1 VINENIGRNDPCWC
15 GSQIKYKRCHLN
27 REKQKPLDRWEASK
41 EFNNKFSKRICS
53 SPNSFHQDCSKKII
67 KAHTVPKSSS
77 LKAIAKDGHVLGMK
91 MSLENIF
98 KNKGKPCLEKIGINN
113 ASTFNGFCKVHDDN
127 IFALVEKEAFKDSAE
142 QCFLLAYR
150 AFAKEYYA
158 KNSVSEI
165 DTLRHQADKG
175 KSIDDQMAIQMQNFM
190 FDISTRTALLDLMHH
205 KDFFD
210 YALEND
216 DYSSTRAVVFSFK
229 SPPPIMVS
237 GGVNP
242 DYDFNGN
249 LLQDLMELECRL
261 DSIYVTSFYDGTSG
275 KIVLSW
281 LEHCHETCKKLV
293 ESLFQKSPDDI
304 VTFLFQYIAKNF
316 ENTFVSP
323 SWWKSIA
330 ASDKANFESLFADTV
345 SMESEPSS
353 FGLVNKLLNVKFE
366 QNSNVTFLNWKLSK

>member
-1 VINENIGRNDPCWC
+1 MINNKIGRNDPCWC
-15 GSQIKYKRCHLN
+15 GSQVKYKRCHLN

-41 EFNNKFSKRICS
+41 EFNDKFSKRMCS
-53 SPNSFHQDCSKKII
+53 SPDSFHQNCSKKTI

-77 LKAIAKDGHVLGMK
+77 LKAIAKDGHVLGLK
-91 MSLENIF
+91 MNLESIF
-98 KNKGKPCLEKIGINN
+98 KNKGRPRLEKIGINN
-113 ASTFNGFCKVHDDN
+113 ASTFNGFCKIHDDD
-127 IFALVEKEAFKDSAE
+127 IFAPIEKEAFKDSAE

-165 DTLRHQADKG
+165 DSLRHQADKG
-175 KSIDDQMAIQMQNFM
+175 KNIDNQMAIQMQNFM
-190 FDISTRTALLDLMHH
+190 FDISTRTALLDLEHH
-205 KDFFD
+205 KNFFD
-210 YALEND
+210 YTLENN
-216 DYSSTRAVVFSFK
+216 DYSNTKAVVFTFD
-229 SPPPIMVS
+229 SPPPVMVS

-249 LLQDLMELECRL
+249 LLQDLMELELRL

-293 ESLFQKSPDDI
+293 ESLFQKDPDDI
-304 VTFLFQYIAKNF
+304 VTFLVQYIAKNF

-323 SWWKSIA
+323 DWWESIDGA
-330 ASDKANFESLFADTV
+330 DKTNFQALFADTI
-345 SMESEPSS
+345 STESDPSS
-353 FGLVNKLLNVKFE
+353 FGLTNKLLNVKLE
-366 QNSNVTFLNWKLSK
+366 KNNGITFVNWKL